1 MKLFAVFF
9 TVFLNGIQPQVLETP
24 VPNIIEAIEVTGNR
38 RIPAET
44 IRYNLQSRPGEPI
57 DAVTVQR
64 DIRAL
69 YGMGYFDDIHVY
81 EEDGDSGRIV
91 IFEVEEKP
99 IIRAIDYEGNSSLT
113 QSSILERFRDEG
125 VGLSVEIPY
134 DETRMQRAKAVLLDL
149 LAGQGRQNA
158 TVEIETYEIPPNA
171 IGVAFVIDEGEKI
184 KIEQIEIVGNEIFSD
199 GDIRG
204 AMELLKEAGPIAS
217 FRSQDTY
224 HELKMADD
232 ITRIQ
237 MLLRENG
244 YVRAVVLE
252 PEVEIRTH
260 KISRTLPFIKPS
272 FPWGIPLPFWKKEV
286 DRFFLTIRVEENE
299 QYRVGAINITGN
311 EQFTEDQLTN
321 FLGLRTGDV
330 FNETQLRE
338 GFDQLTMLYGNF
350 GYINFTPVPNYGFD
364 DPTRTV
370 DLNINIDEDRQFFV
384 NRISFRGN
392 TTTRDK
398 VIRRE
403 VMLQEGG
410 LFSTQLWDVSLLRLN
425 QLGYFEE
432 ITPDAA
438 DIQPNPTEAEV
449 DITLNVE
456 ERGGNTIGFSG
467 GVSGIGGSFLG
478 IDYSTNNFLG
488 FGETL
493 SVTAQGG
500 TRQTNLSFSFT
511 EPYLFDRPISAG
523 FSVYRSEYRFDQA
536 RDIFGLDVDNLPAG
550 LGFENRL
557 NYEQSRRGFNVF
569 SSYPFKVFQ
578 RLGLT
583 FQFDNSENDAVNP
596 ATAAFFNNVKQS
608 ERENF
613 VQTGGSFSDFR
624 TRSMIS
630 TYSYSTVNN
639 PNNPSRGQSIN
650 LSFNFTGSF
659 LGGNV
664 NYIQPFFEYQFYKP
678 INNFRNT
685 LALRVQIGHLRGF
698 AGTGPPFFQRYF
710 MGGDFDIRGFEFRS
724 ISPMAFV
731 TRESEDDFTG
741 QPIVID
747 DIAFVGGDTSAV
759 ANLEYR
765 IPIAGDVLTLA
776 PFLDVGNS
784 WAFNRDQLQ
793 REVFQPDGSIRVD
806 GVDFI
811 PGTNTGIR
819 SSTGVELQV
828 LMPVINAPF
837 RLIYYYNPLRLDRRV
852 QMPNSGQGFLLREQQ
867 RGFKFTVG
875 KTF

>member
-9 TVFLNGIQPQVLETP
+9 TVFLNGIQPQVLEIP

-38 RIPAET
+38 RVPAET

-69 YGMGYFDDIHVY
+69 YGMGYFDDVHVY
-81 EEDGDSGRIV
+81 EEDGDNGRIV
-91 IFEVEEKP
+91 IFEVSEKP
-99 IIRAIDYEGNSSLT
+99 IIRAIDYEGNSSVT

-184 KIEQIEIVGNEIFSD
+184 KIEQIEIVGNEVFSD
-199 GDIRG
+199 GDIKG

-299 QYRVGAINITGN
+299 QYRVGDINITGN

-321 FLGLRTGDV
+321 FLGLRTGDI

-338 GFDQLTMLYGNF
+338 GFDQLTTLYGNF

-403 VMLQEGG
+403 VMLQEGD
-410 LFSTQLWDVSLLRLN
+410 LFSSQLWDVSLLRLN

-536 RDIFGLDVDNLPAG
+536 RDIFGLDVDNLPTG

-569 SSYPFKVFQ
+569 SSYPFRVFQ

-596 ATAAFFNNVKQS
+596 ATAAFFNNVRQS

-613 VQTGGSFSDFR
+613 VRTGGSFSDFK
-624 TRSMIS
+624 TRSLIS

-685 LALRVQIGHLRGF
+685 LALRVQVGHLRGF
-698 AGTGPPFFQRYF
+698 SGTGPPFFQRYF

-747 DIAFVGGDTSAV
+747 DIAFVGGDTTAV

-765 IPIAGDVLTLA
+765 IPIAGEVLTLA
-776 PFLDVGNS
+776 PFVDIGNS

-793 REVFQPDGSIRVD
+793 REVIQPDGSIRVD
-806 GVDFI
+806 GVNFI
-811 PGTNTGIR
+811 PGTNAGIR

-837 RLIYYYNPLRLDRRV
+837 RLIYYYNPLRLDRTV
-852 QMPNSGQGFLLREQQ
+852 TTPNSGQRFLLQEEQ